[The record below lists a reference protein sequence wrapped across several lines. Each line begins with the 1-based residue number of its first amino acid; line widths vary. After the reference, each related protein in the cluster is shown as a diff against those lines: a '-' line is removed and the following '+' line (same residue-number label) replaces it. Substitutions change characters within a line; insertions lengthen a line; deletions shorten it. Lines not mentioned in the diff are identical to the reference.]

1 MFESLTS
8 LVAGF
13 GSPTALPISLSV
25 ALSVVVA
32 GSVVEAAKLRPGTKI
47 ARPFVIEMLRTL
59 AAIKTTLISTKLS
72 SRLTANGER

>member
-32 GSVVEAAKLRPGTKI
+32 GSVVEAAKFRLGTRIVRPL
-47 ARPFVIEMLRTL
+47 VIELLRML
-59 AAIKTTLISTKLS
+59 AAIKMTLISTKLTV
-72 SRLTANGER
+72 RDKC